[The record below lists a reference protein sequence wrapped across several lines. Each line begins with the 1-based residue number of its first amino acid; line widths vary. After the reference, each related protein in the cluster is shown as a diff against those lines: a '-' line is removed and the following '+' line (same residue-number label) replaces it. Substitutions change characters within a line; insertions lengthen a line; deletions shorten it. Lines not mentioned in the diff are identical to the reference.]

1 MRIHF
6 IAIGGSIMHNLAISL
21 ERQGHQVSGSDDQ
34 IVEPSRSHL
43 IDAGLLPEQLG
54 WFEEKITDDIDAV
67 ILGAHALVNNPELLK
82 AQELDLKIYSFP
94 EFIQELSQDK
104 TRVVIAG
111 SYGKTTIMSMIMHVL
126 KTFERPFDYLVGAQL
141 EGFDNLIEIT
151 KTNKIIL
158 IEGDENVASS
168 LSSKSKFMF
177 YKPNIALISGINWNE
192 YSTTITFDNYLKQFE
207 DFINTIESKGT
218 LIYNKEDKYIQKII
232 NDTKSCK
239 INRHGYQIPE
249 YTINKGT
256 TFIKATKGDIPLQVF
271 GKYNLSNIAGAYT
284 VCEWLGI
291 KKDDFFEAIK
301 TFKSSIRYLEFV
313 ASFEGSVVYQD
324 FDHTPKKLKAS
335 IHAIKEQFP
344 SQKLVAI
351 IELNAYDSLDEKFVN
366 QYKDTMNEADLP
378 VVFVNMESIKEVN
391 KCTTHLL
398 EDIRIAFNRSDLDIV
413 TNIKDL
419 YEFLENFKSKG
430 NNLLLMS
437 SGNYS
442 GVNLTEL
449 ADHFFK
455 NY

>member
-256 TFIKATKGDIPLQVF
+256 TFVKATKGDIPLQVF

-313 ASFEGSVVYQD
+313 ASFEG
-324 FDHTPKKLKAS
+324 F
-335 IHAIKEQFP
+335 
-344 SQKLVAI
+344 
-351 IELNAYDSLDEKFVN
+351 
-366 QYKDTMNEADLP
+366 
-378 VVFVNMESIKEVN
+378 
-391 KCTTHLL
+391 
-398 EDIRIAFNRSDLDIV
+398 R
-413 TNIKDL
+413 
-419 YEFLENFKSKG
+419 
-430 NNLLLMS
+430 
-437 SGNYS
+437 
-442 GVNLTEL
+442 GVPRL
-449 ADHFFK
+449 
-455 NY
+455 